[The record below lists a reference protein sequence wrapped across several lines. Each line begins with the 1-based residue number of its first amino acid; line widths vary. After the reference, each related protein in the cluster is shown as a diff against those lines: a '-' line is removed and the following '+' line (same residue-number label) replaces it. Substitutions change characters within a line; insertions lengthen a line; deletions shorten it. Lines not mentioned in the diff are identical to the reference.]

1 MKNLANIRC
10 KLRRQLNK
18 RTRNYDMRKLATIRK
33 IDAVR
38 PIPDAD
44 AIECA
49 VIGGKVLMVT
59 QANKQIAY
67 VDLDAVVYV
76 TIG

>member
-1 MKNLANIRC
+1 
-10 KLRRQLNK
+10 
-18 RTRNYDMRKLATIRK
+18 MRKLATIRK